1 MTRDTVT
8 QEALFLIL
16 FSTIG
21 TVMGVIAIY
30 MGISFELQRQKE
42 VQESQNAKE
51 EVRLAHPMTWRTKPD
66 PALFLNKKIAP

>member
-21 TVMGVIAIY
+21 TIMGVIAIY
-30 MGISFELQRQKE
+30 MGISFELQRRKE
-42 VQESQNAKE
+42 VQQSQNAE